1 MLNQNPL
8 WRYLLVVG
16 VLLLALVYALPNLYP
31 EDPALNINAT
41 RGGAVSE
48 TTRQQLEEQLVAS
61 GITPKAVTLENG
73 QVLVRFQSAEDQ
85 LRGRQVATELLGNVN
100 YVTALNLVPT
110 TPAWLAAI
118 GASPMKLGLDL
129 RGGVH
134 FLMAV
139 DMKAALDK
147 NINDLTQAFR
157 ADLRE
162 ARVRYRS
169 VSADLE
175 RSQVQVLLR
184 SAEDVV
190 AARAALSKLDREY
203 VFTDGAAEFSLNVS
217 LSGALIGILLYV
229 GMRFEWRLSVGAVLA
244 LGHDVIIT
252 LGLFSLLQLE
262 FDLTVLAAILALIGY
277 SINDTI
283 VVFDRIRESFR
294 KLRDATPEETVNDAV
309 TATLN
314 RTVVTS
320 LTTIIVLVV
329 LFYMGGALI
338 HNFATALLFGIAIG
352 TYSSVFVASGIAV
365 QLGLNRE
372 DMLPPPPPEKEGEG
386 TEPLL

>member
-1 MLNQNPL
+1 VRIFRFTDVINFMRFKWPALMLSA
-8 WRYLLVVG
+8 LLVLGSFGLLFTKGINWGLDFTGGTVIEVG
-16 VLLLALVYALPNLYP
+16 FAENADLTQVRAILAESGYP
-31 EDPALNINAT
+31 D
-41 RGGAVSE
+41 AVVQYFGSSQDVAIRISPRE
-48 TTRQQLEEQLVAS
+48 GVEQS
-61 GITPKAVTLENG
+61 RISNEI
-73 QVLVRFQSAEDQ
+73 
-85 LRGRQVATELLGNVN
+85 
-100 YVTALNLVPT
+100 
-110 TPAWLAAI
+110 LAAI
-118 GASPMKLGLDL
+118 SQTSETPVEMRRIEFVGPSVGDELKEQGGLAML
-129 RGGVH
+129 
-134 FLMAV
+134 A
-139 DMKAALDK
+139 
-147 NINDLTQAFR
+147 
-157 ADLRE
+157 
-162 ARVRYRS
+162 
-169 VSADLE
+169 
-175 RSQVQVLLR
+175 
-184 SAEDVV
+184 
-190 AARAALSKLDREY
+190 
-203 VFTDGAAEFSLNVS
+203 
-217 LSGALIGILLYV
+217 ALIGILLYV
-229 GMRFEWRLSVGAVLA
+229 GMRFEWRLSVGAVVA

-294 KLRDATPEETVNDAV
+294 KLRDATPEETVNDAI

-352 TYSSVFVASGIAV
+352 TYSSIFVASGIAV

-372 DMLPPPPPEKEGEG
+372 DMLLPPPPEKEGEG

>member
-1 MLNQNPL
+1 MRIFRFEQAINFMRFKWPALMLSA
-8 WRYLLVVG
+8 LLVLG
-16 VLLLALVYALPNLYP
+16 SL
-31 EDPALNINAT
+31 
-41 RGGAVSE
+41 G
-48 TTRQQLEEQLVAS
+48 
-61 GITPKAVTLENG
+61 
-73 QVLVRFQSAEDQ
+73 
-85 LRGRQVATELLGNVN
+85 LLGVKGIN
-100 YVTALNLVPT
+100 
-110 TPAWLAAI
+110 W
-118 GASPMKLGLDL
+118 GLDFT
-129 RGGVH
+129 GGTVLEVG
-134 FLMAV
+134 FTQDA
-139 DMKAALDK
+139 
-147 NINDLTQAFR
+147 DLTQVRNVLAER
-157 ADLRE
+157 GYADAVVQYFGSSQDISIRIAPRDGVEQSRISNEILTALAQTTADGVEMRRIEFVGPSVGGELRE
-162 ARVRYRS
+162 QGGLAMLV
-169 VSADLE
+169 A
-175 RSQVQVLLR
+175 LL
-184 SAEDVV
+184 
-190 AARAALSKLDREY
+190 
-203 VFTDGAAEFSLNVS
+203 
-217 LSGALIGILLYV
+217 GILLYV

-244 LGHDVIIT
+244 LAHDVIIT

-309 TATLN
+309 TSTLN

-320 LTTIIVLVV
+320 LTTIIVLIV

-386 TEPLL
+386 TEPLM